1 MEYELY
7 HHGILGQRWG
17 QRNGPPYPLSG
28 SQHSAYEKKKG
39 WQKSLKDPDS
49 AKGYARR
56 LNKYDKQ
63 RAKYEYNSY
72 KVQRAANEYD
82 ERMRDALRKGK
93 LDKAEKNMAKRDKE
107 LAKNKDHLEYNEK
120 QIQAIKDETARLL
133 KDASGKGYSLTSEAT
148 YRRVRDGEDHVLNA
162 LAIAG
167 GAAIISTT
175 HIPFIVVPAVGGRVA
190 GTKYKAEKR

>member
-39 WQKSLKDPDS
+39 WQKSLNDPDS

-63 RAKYEYNSY
+63 IAKYAYNSY
-72 KVQRAANEYD
+72 KAKRAANTYD
-82 ERMRDALRKGK
+82 TRMRDALQKGK

-107 LAKNKDHLEYNEK
+107 LAKHKERLEYNEK
-120 QIQAIKDETARLL
+120 QIQAIKNETARLL
-133 KDASGKGYSLTSEAT
+133 KDASGKGYSLKSEAT

-162 LAIAG
+162 MAVVGSVAVV
-167 GAAIISTT
+167 STT

-190 GTKYKAEKR
+190 GTKYKVKKR